1 MKYLAAYA
9 LAWLSGKASPSTKD
23 LEAIVTAAGGD
34 FDKVKAETLIEALK
48 DKSIHELISAGRGK
62 LGGIS
67 LVSGGAPAASGSTAQ
82 AVETKDEKKDEK
94 KEEEEDAA
102 LGGGMGLFGDD
113 EEW

>member
-9 LAWLSGKASPSTKD
+9 LAWLSGKASPSLKD

-34 FDKVKAETLIEALK
+34 FEKAKAETLIEALK
-48 DKSIHELISAGRGK
+48 DKSIHELISSGRGK

-67 LVSGGAPAASGSTAQ
+67 LSGGAPAATTAGKTE
-82 AVETKDEKKDEK
+82 AAAPKDDKKDEK
-94 KEEEEDAA
+94 KEEDEDAA

-113 EEW
+113 EW